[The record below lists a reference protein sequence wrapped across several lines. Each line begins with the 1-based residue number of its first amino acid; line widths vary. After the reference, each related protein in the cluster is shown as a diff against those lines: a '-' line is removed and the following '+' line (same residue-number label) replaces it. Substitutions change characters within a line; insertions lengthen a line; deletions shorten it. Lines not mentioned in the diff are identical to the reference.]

1 MTIFTKISDLYNR
14 IPLKW
19 MEVFRFGIVGG
30 LATLVHYGVYL
41 LLQLWIWTWLA
52 YTLGYALS
60 FVMNYMLTNYFT
72 FKTKPT
78 VQNGVGF
85 IISHAVN
92 YGLHL
97 GLLEL
102 FLWLDISKA
111 WAPIPVYC
119 LVIPINFLLVRFV
132 FKKIKKINHNEQST

>member
-14 IPLKW
+14 IPLQW

-60 FVMNYMLTNYFT
+60 FVMNYMRTNYFT
-72 FKTKPT
+72 CKTKPT
-78 VQNGVGF
+78 VHNGVGY

-102 FLWLDISKA
+102 FLWLGISKA